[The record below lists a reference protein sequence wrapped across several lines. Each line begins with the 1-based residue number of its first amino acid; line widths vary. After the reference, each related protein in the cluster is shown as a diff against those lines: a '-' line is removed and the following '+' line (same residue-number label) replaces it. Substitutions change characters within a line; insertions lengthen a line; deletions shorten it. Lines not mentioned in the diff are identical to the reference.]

1 MSFRALPRRG
11 SRARL
16 YRIGIG
22 VGLFGAC
29 ICILLGAATAPA
41 LAQSDGESNRTTV
54 DGVAFTPPDVA
65 ENADQFRDALNEAG
79 YGVPDYVLLVT
90 NYETE
95 EAYIVFTDTEPQ
107 TGVATVTG
115 RDVTT
120 DAADLNGSSTETS
133 VRIIIA
139 DRVDITTGG
148 PYVPYEE
155 LQQNTGAYTGQVVET
170 SASYGQIATL
180 GDGPEGLARVQFVRG
195 QFDPAFGDRPP
206 TFASVGDVFALSEV
220 GIDGTNPFSLLANEY
235 DHSNAVFGL
244 QSNVFY
250 QRSPAN
256 VTVVPTRPDSPA
268 IYYLVD
274 VEPAGEQTSAEAIVD
289 GDHEAGDHVE
299 FTAPA
304 AGGRLSV
311 RETLLQAARCAPRSV
326 ANPATGCLPLVTD
339 NVVWAG
345 AAGSADQP
353 VPIIGISNHPQD
365 VPLRPFSG
373 RYTIVGE
380 VVAAD
385 NLEAEVPGQYA
396 VRISAL
402 EREGDADISGAVEA
416 AGDGIADSAQREVE
430 SYAGEDSRNISKGPT
445 NRIGDGGDSQLGGG
459 GEGGSG
465 EEGGGEDRDE
475 EGGDGD
481 REATATSDGMNGTE
495 DESGSGPVG
504 GGGGSSGGSV
514 ADGGLPLML
523 PGVALLFG
531 LLGWRRRISR

>member
-16 YRIGIG
+16 CRIGIG

-41 LAQSDGESNRTTV
+41 LAQSDGETNRTTV
-54 DGVAFTPPDVA
+54 DGVAFTPPDIAKNA
-65 ENADQFRDALNEAG
+65 EQFRDALNEAG
-79 YGVPDYVLLVT
+79 YDVPDYVLLVT

-95 EAYIVFTDTEPQ
+95 EAYIVFTDIEPQ

-148 PYVPYEE
+148 PYVPYKDLER
-155 LQQNTGAYTGQVVET
+155 NTGAYTGQVVET
-170 SASYGQIATL
+170 SASYGQIAML
-180 GDGPEGLARVQFVRG
+180 GDGPEGLARVQFARG

-206 TFASVGDVFALSEV
+206 TFASVEDVFALSEA
-220 GIDGTNPFSLLANEY
+220 GIDGTNAFTLLVNEY

-250 QRSPAN
+250 QRGPAN
-256 VTVVPTRPDSPA
+256 VTVVPTRPGSPA

-274 VEPAGEQTSAEAIVD
+274 VEPTGAQTSAEAIAD

-311 RETLLQAARCAPRSV
+311 RKTLLQAARCAPRSV

-396 VRISAL
+396 IRISAL
-402 EREGDADISGAVEA
+402 EREGDADISGAIEA

-430 SYAGEDSRNISKGPT
+430 SYAGEDGRNISETPT
-445 NRIGDGGDSQLGGG
+445 NRVGDGGGSQS
-459 GEGGSG
+459 GGSG
-465 EEGGGEDRDE
+465 EEGDGEGDGEGG
-475 EGGDGD
+475 GGDG
-481 REATATSDGMNGTE
+481 EATVTSDGVNGTE
-495 DESGSGPVG
+495 DESGSGAV

-514 ADGGLPLML
+514 ADGGLPLTL
-523 PGVALLFG
+523 PSVALLLG

>member
-1 MSFRALPRRG
+1 MLFRALPQRG

-22 VGLFGAC
+22 VGLVGAC

-41 LAQSDGESNRTTV
+41 VAQSDGETNRTTV
-54 DGVAFTPPDVA
+54 DGVAFTPPDIV

-79 YGVPDYVLLVT
+79 YDVPDYALLVT
-90 NYETE
+90 NYEAE
-95 EAYIVFTDTEPQ
+95 EQYLVFTDTEPQ

-115 RDVTT
+115 RDVTV
-120 DAADLNGSSTETS
+120 DATDLNDSSTETS
-133 VRIIIA
+133 GRVIIA

-155 LQQNTGAYTGQVVET
+155 LERNTGAYTGQVVET
-170 SASYGQIATL
+170 SASYGQVATL

-206 TFASVGDVFALSEV
+206 TFASVENVFALSEA
-220 GIDGTNPFSLLANEY
+220 GIDGTNPFTFLANEY
-235 DHSNAVFGL
+235 DHSNVIFGQ

-250 QRSPAN
+250 QRGPAN
-256 VTVVPTRPDSPA
+256 VTVVPTRPGSPA

-274 VEPAGEQTSAEAIVD
+274 VEPTGEQTSAEAIAD

-339 NVVWAG
+339 NIVWAG

-365 VPLRPFSG
+365 VPLTPFSG

-402 EREGDADISGAVEA
+402 DREGDADIPAAIEA

-430 SYAGEDSRNISKGPT
+430 SYAGEDGRNISETPT
-445 NRIGDGGDSQLGGG
+445 SRVGDGGDSQPGGG
-459 GEGGSG
+459 GEGEGG
-465 EEGGGEDRDE
+465 EERDGD
-475 EGGDGD
+475 GGDREGQG
-481 REATATSDGMNGTE
+481 EATATSDGVSGTD

-523 PGVALLFG
+523 PGVALLLA
-531 LLGWRRRISR
+531 LLGWRWRISR

>member
-1 MSFRALPRRG
+1 M
-11 SRARL
+11 
-16 YRIGIG
+16 
-22 VGLFGAC
+22 
-29 ICILLGAATAPA
+29 LLGAATAPA

-79 YGVPDYVLLVT
+79 YDVPDYVLLVT

-170 SASYGQIATL
+170 SASYGQIAML
-180 GDGPEGLARVQFVRG
+180 GDGPEGLARVQFARG

-206 TFASVGDVFALSEV
+206 TFASVEDVFALSEA
-220 GIDGTNPFSLLANEY
+220 GIDGTNAFTLLANEY

-250 QRSPAN
+250 QRGPAN
-256 VTVVPTRPDSPA
+256 VTVVPTRPGSPA

-274 VEPAGEQTSAEAIVD
+274 VEPAGEQTTAEAIAA

-396 VRISAL
+396 IRISAL
-402 EREGDADISGAVEA
+402 ERKGDADVSGAIRA

-430 SYAGEDSRNISKGPT
+430 SYAGEDGRNISETPT
-445 NRIGDGGDSQLGGG
+445 NRVGDAGDSQPEGGG

-465 EEGGGEDRDE
+465 EERDE
-475 EGGDGD
+475 EGGDGEE
-481 REATATSDGMNGTE
+481 EATATSDGVSGTD

-514 ADGGLPLML
+514 ADGSLPLTL

-531 LLGWRRRISR
+531 LLGWRRISR